1 MRRLRKYSG
10 NTSEYIQMMLRSRG
24 MRLFLPTVLAYVL
37 LTLACFYFQ
46 KKYFDRP
53 DELIKNVTNW
63 FQMVVPM
70 FACWWVLVFHNEWVS
85 GEGNE
90 LLYLYLTPRV
100 ILKAQLV
107 AEAAYVVWAGVY
119 FAGMQMVFDLQPFF
133 LLRLCAE
140 SLFVGGTACLMTALV
155 RNTGVPLL
163 LVTVYCLSLD
173 QIVQT
178 LVLPELFG
186 NLQTQE
192 MSAANM
198 RWAAE
203 TLGVAAVIHAATM
216 LVYQYWKKYE
226 S

>member
-1 MRRLRKYSG
+1 MQGFRRYSG
-10 NTSEYIQMMLRSRG
+10 STSEYIRTMIRSRTI
-24 MRLFLPTVLAYVL
+24 RLFLPMALAYTL
-37 LTLACFYFQ
+37 LTLACFYFRREYQ
-46 KKYFDRP
+46 DRP
-53 DELIKNVTNW
+53 DELIQNVRNW

-70 FACWWVLVFHNEWVS
+70 FACWWGVVFHNEWVS

-107 AEAAYVVWAGVY
+107 AETVYLVWACIY

-140 SLFVGGTACLMTALV
+140 SIVVGGGACLVTALV

-163 LVTVYCLSLD
+163 LVMVYCLSLD

-178 LVLPELFG
+178 LLLPELFG
-186 NLQTQE
+186 QLQTQQ
-192 MSAANM
+192 MSAANIK
-198 RWAAE
+198 WAAE
-203 TLGVAAVIHAATM
+203 TIGLGAAIHVCEM
-216 LVYQYWKKYE
+216 LAYQYLRKYE
-226 S
+226 